1 MSITLHPGDALTILP
16 TLPADSFDL
25 VLTDP
30 PYSSGG
36 LHIGTRQQAPT
47 AKYAF
52 HGGHRAHDFAGE
64 NMDQRSWRHWCLTWL
79 NECHRVLKPGH
90 VIAVFIDWRQ
100 LPTLTDALQ
109 MAGFSWQGVAVWD
122 KTTSG
127 CRPRRN
133 GMKQQAE
140 FIVWGSKG
148 TLRQDADVYLPG
160 VFQARRSKQDWHA
173 TSKPL
178 PVVEQILA
186 LAGPAGS
193 VLDPFA
199 GGATV
204 LKAAAS
210 QGLQAVGC
218 EKVPAIHHRAAQ
230 DLHG

>member
-1 MSITLHPGDALTILP
+1 MTIKLHQGDALAILP
-16 TLPADSFDL
+16 TLPDDSFDL

-36 LHIGTRQQAPT
+36 LHIGTRQQPPAG
-47 AKYAF
+47 KYAF

-79 NECHRVLKPGH
+79 NECYRVLKPGH
-90 VIAVFIDWRQ
+90 VIAIFIDWRQ

-122 KTTSG
+122 KTTGG

-140 FIVWGSKG
+140 FLVWGSKG
-148 TLRQDADVYLPG
+148 PLRQNADVYLPG
-160 VFQARRSKQDWHA
+160 VFQARRSKDDWHA

-178 PVVEQILA
+178 PVLEHILA
-186 LAGPAGS
+186 LAGPGGC

-199 GGATV
+199 GGAAV
-204 LKAAAS
+204 LKAATTL
-210 QGLQAVGC
+210 GLHAVGC
-218 EKVPAIHHRAAQ
+218 EKVPGIYHRAA
-230 DLHG
+230 DELAT